1 MKQLKILLTNEEGC
15 FAPGIIALA
24 KVLSIHHRVV
34 IAAPISPLS
43 GVGHTMTNGNAPI
56 RVRQY
61 FTQLSKVKIF
71 AVSGTPCDCV
81 TLAFDKLL
89 KSKPDLIIS
98 GIDSANNRGETM
110 LSSGVV
116 SAAIEGTI
124 QGIPSIA
131 LSANLENNAK
141 GETEFR
147 KVATVFA
154 KHLPEFM
161 RLIKQG
167 TITLNVNF
175 PTDFSKR
182 RIKYTHATDGLI
194 DNKYYSEGNSFGLFY
209 YWLKTP
215 RMGFGFE
222 ALDQKGDL
230 YWLKR
235 NYITVTPLK
244 LDLTCYKSIPILE
257 KALGIQSPVTIQ
269 THPKGIKS
277 GT

>member
-1 MKQLKILLTNEEGC
+1 MNILLVNEEGC
-15 FAPGIIALA
+15 FAPGIIELA

-34 IAAPISPLS
+34 IVGPINTLS
-43 GVGHTMTNGNAPI
+43 GTSHTFTNGNAPI

-61 FTQLSKVKIF
+61 FTRLSKVKIF

-81 TLAFDKLL
+81 TLAIDKLL

-98 GIDSANNRGETM
+98 GIDSSNNRGETM

-124 QGIPSIA
+124 QGIKSIA
-131 LSANLENNAK
+131 LSANLENAQ
-141 GETEFR
+141 GEAEFR
-147 KVATVFA
+147 KVAVIFS
-154 KHLPEFM
+154 KHLNDLL
-161 RLIKQG
+161 RLIQPG
-167 TITLNVNF
+167 ITLNVNF
-175 PTDFSKR
+175 PTDFTKR
-182 RIKYTHATDGLI
+182 NIKYTHATDGLI
-194 DNKYYSEGNSFGLFY
+194 NNKYNAEVNSFGLTF

-215 RMGFGFE
+215 RMGFGLE

-244 LDLTCYKSIPILE
+244 LDLTCAKSIPLIE
-257 KALGIQSPVTIQ
+257 KAGL
-269 THPKGIKS
+269 KL
-277 GT
+277 

>member
-1 MKQLKILLTNEEGC
+1 VKSLKILLVNEEGC

-24 KVLSIHHRVV
+24 KVLSAHHRVAIV
-34 IAAPISPLS
+34 SPITTMS
-43 GVGHTMTNGNAPI
+43 GAGHTLTNGNAPI

-61 FTQLSKVKIF
+61 FTQLSKVKIY

-81 TLAFDKLL
+81 ILALDKLL
-89 KSKPDLIIS
+89 KSKPDVIIS
-98 GIDSANNRGETM
+98 GIDSVNNRGETV

-131 LSANLENNAK
+131 LSANLEDAK
-141 GETEFR
+141 GEAEFR
-147 KVATVFA
+147 KVAAAFS
-154 KHLPEFM
+154 KHLPDFL
-161 RLIKQG
+161 RLIGQSS
-167 TITLNVNF
+167 TTLNVNF

-215 RMGFGFE
+215 RMGFGLD

-235 NYITVTPLK
+235 NFITVTPLK
-244 LDLTCYKSIPILE
+244 LDMTCKRSIPILE
-257 KALGIQSPVTIQ
+257 KALRVQR
-269 THPKGIKS
+269 
-277 GT
+277 